1 MSLFRFFR
9 FEKLT
14 RLELQREKAK
24 DYRNVVIL
32 QILIV
37 GCGLLLSEPLLAGS
51 TSPVSKFIILI
62 FSAFGATYAFLLWD
76 LLRNFTSNRYLITT
90 IFIVLTLI
98 VVVGTL
104 VEFPYYQILS
114 VPNRQAYL
122 LTIHGLLFPIEV
134 TVIGFAIRDIFA
146 QGYLTPDKL
155 WGAACVFLMIGISFG
170 SLYDLLSIAMPGSMG
185 VAIELGLPN
194 YAECVTYSF
203 CVLSGMDSG
212 LQPIRFIRN
221 LSVLEAVWGTL
232 YGMIIIGKLLGL
244 PRQEDTPKN

>member
-1 MSLFRFFR
+1 MSLFRLFSFN
-9 FEKLT
+9 KLT
-14 RLELQREKAK
+14 KLELQREKAK

-37 GCGLLLSEPLLAGS
+37 GCGLLLSEPLLTDS
-51 TSPVSKFIILI
+51 KSNVSKFIILI
-62 FSAFGATYAFLLWD
+62 FSGFGATYAFLLWD
-76 LLRNFTSNRYLITT
+76 LLRNFTSNRYLIVG
-90 IFIVLTLI
+90 IFGILSLI
-98 VVVGTL
+98 VVVGIL
-104 VEFPYYQILS
+104 VEFPYYQLLE

-122 LTIHGLLFPIEV
+122 LTIHGLLFPIEI
-134 TVIGFAIRDIFA
+134 TVIAFAIRDIFA

-244 PRQEDTPKN
+244 PRQEDMPKN